1 MVARRLGTT
10 GCFNAD
16 RFSSV
21 VSKRAMDIALSVTA
35 LVLCAPLAVLIALAI
50 RASFTGPVLFKQER
64 IGRKGRHFTLYKFR
78 TLPLEPPE
86 VSERRWSDTAPP
98 EAGRLGR
105 LLRRLG
111 LDEWP
116 QFWNVLRGEMS
127 VVGPRPERPH
137 FAEGFR
143 QALASYSLRERMKPG
158 ITGWAQIHG
167 LTGVS
172 EISRRLEYDLYYLQ
186 SWSLW
191 LDLKILLLTPLRAL
205 RRPVV
210 AEALAPPAR
219 RVFEPAPEV
228 HDHVESL

>member
-16 RFSSV
+16 RLSFAAV
-21 VSKRAMDIALSVTA
+21 KRVMDIALSSIA
-35 LVLCAPLAVLIALAI
+35 LVLGAPLAALIALAI
-50 RASFTGPVLFKQER
+50 RASSTGPVLFKQER
-64 IGRKGRHFTLYKFR
+64 IGCNGRHFTLCKFR

-143 QALASYSLRERMKPG
+143 QALEGYALRERLKPG

-167 LTGVS
+167 LTGAS
-172 EISRRLEYDLYYLQ
+172 DISRRLEYDLYYVRNR
-186 SWSLW
+186 SLW

-210 AEALAPPAR
+210 AEASAPPAR
-219 RVFEPAPEV
+219 PVFEPAPEV